1 MDRPVMDPRTMALAI
16 SKALYD
22 QSNRYRTAVE
32 KDLAAGK
39 ARAERE
45 ATMKHIGTLLAR
57 ACNVGMAR
65 LAGDPAADAQAERE
79 LKTLRASLR
88 ADPALR
94 AAMQAH
100 LPLLAATPK
109 PGAPRLAPVTREVLT
124 AALLEEAE

>member
-1 MDRPVMDPRTMALAI
+1 MDPRTMAMAI

-22 QSNRYRTAVE
+22 QSKRYRTAVE
-32 KDLAAGK
+32 KELAAGK
-39 ARAERE
+39 ARGERE
-45 ATMKHIGTLLAR
+45 ETMKHIGTLLGR

-65 LAGDPAADAQAERE
+65 LAGDPAADAQADRE
-79 LKTLRASLR
+79 MKSLRLALR

-94 AAMQAH
+94 TAMQTH
-100 LPLLAATPK
+100 LPLLAATPR